1 MISANKH
8 TPLYNSIE
16 LQPVKSMLIK
26 VFKGSPDLTKMIPK
40 PQNYLSSR
48 QRKGAT
54 DKIISF
60 QYDQN
65 LLKICSIF

>member
-1 MISANKH
+1 
-8 TPLYNSIE
+8 
-16 LQPVKSMLIK
+16 MLIK

-65 LLKICSIF
+65 LLKICSIFWYYLA